1 MNFSRKTRGKE
12 PPVVNLTS
20 LIDVVL
26 LLLIFFMIST
36 TFILSPGLKVDLP
49 ESSAEDITQ
58 EEKDIIVVVT
68 VDDEIFIGEDRMD
81 GESLMKRLREFKDEN
96 PDSNLIIQADE
107 GASHGAVVVVMD
119 SAKRTGFSML
129 SIATVK
135 HAE

>member
-1 MNFSRKTRGKE
+1 MDFSRKIRGKE

-36 TFILSPGLKVDLP
+36 TFVLSPGLKVDLP
-49 ESSAEDITQ
+49 ESSAEEIVQ

-68 VDDEIFIGEDRMD
+68 VDDEIFIGEDRMTSD
-81 GESLMKRLREFKDEN
+81 SLTEKLRKFKEEY

-119 SAKRTGFSML
+119 SAKRTGFSKL

-135 HAE
+135 HSN

>member
-1 MNFSRKTRGKE
+1 MDFSRKTRGKE

-36 TFILSPGLKVDLP
+36 TFVLSPGLKVDLP
-49 ESSAEDITQ
+49 ESSAEEIVQ

-68 VDDEIFIGEDRMD
+68 VDDEIFIGEDRMTSD
-81 GESLMKRLREFKDEN
+81 SLTEKLREFKDEY

-119 SAKRTGFSML
+119 SAKRTGFSKL

-135 HAE
+135 HSN

>member
-36 TFILSPGLKVDLP
+36 TFVLSPGLKVDLP
-49 ESSAEDITQ
+49 ESSAEEIVQ
-58 EEKDIIVVVT
+58 EEKDIVVVVT
-68 VDDEIFIGEDRMD
+68 VDDEIFIGEDRMTSD
-81 GESLMKRLREFKDEN
+81 SLTERLRKFKDEY

-119 SAKRTGFSML
+119 SAKRTGFSKL

-135 HAE
+135 HSR

>member
-1 MNFSRKTRGKE
+1 MDFSRKIRGKE

-36 TFILSPGLKVDLP
+36 TFVLSPGLKVDLP
-49 ESSAEDITQ
+49 ESSAEEIVQ

-68 VDDEIFIGEDRMD
+68 VDDEIFIGEDRMTSD
-81 GESLMKRLREFKDEN
+81 SLTEKLRKFKEEY
-96 PDSNLIIQADE
+96 PDANLIIQADE

-119 SAKRTGFSML
+119 SAKRTGFSKL

-135 HAE
+135 HSN

>member
-1 MNFSRKTRGKE
+1 MNFSQKTRGKE

-36 TFILSPGLKVDLP
+36 TFVLSPGLKVDLP
-49 ESSAEDITQ
+49 ESSAEEIVQ

-68 VDDEIFIGEDRMD
+68 VDDEIFIGEDRMTSD
-81 GESLMKRLREFKDEN
+81 SLSEKLREFKDEY

-119 SAKRTGFSML
+119 SAKRTGFSKL

-135 HAE
+135 HAN

>member
-1 MNFSRKTRGKE
+1 MDFSRKTRGKE

-36 TFILSPGLKVDLP
+36 TFVLTPGLKVDLP
-49 ESSAEDITQ
+49 ESSAEEIAQD
-58 EEKDIIVVVT
+58 EKDIIVVVT
-68 VDDEIFIGEDRMD
+68 VDDEIFIGEDRMNGD
-81 GESLMKRLREFKDEN
+81 SLTEKLREFKDEY

-119 SAKRTGFSML
+119 SAKRTGFSKL

-135 HAE
+135 NAN

>member
-36 TFILSPGLKVDLP
+36 TFVLSPGLKVDLP
-49 ESSAEDITQ
+49 ESSVEDIVQ
-58 EEKDIIVVVT
+58 EDKDIVVVVT
-68 VDDEIFIGEDRMD
+68 VDDEIYIGEDRMTPD
-81 GESLMKRLREFKDEN
+81 ALTERLRDFKDEY
-96 PDSNLIIQADE
+96 PESNLIIQADE

-119 SAKRTGFSML
+119 SAKRTGFSKL

-135 HAE
+135 HAN

>member
-36 TFILSPGLKVDLP
+36 TFVLSPGLKVDLP
-49 ESSAEDITQ
+49 ESSAEEIVQ
-58 EEKDIIVVVT
+58 EEKDIVVVVT
-68 VDDEIFIGEDRMD
+68 VDDEIFIGEDRMTSD
-81 GESLMKRLREFKDEN
+81 SLTERLRKFKDEY

-119 SAKRTGFSML
+119 SAKRTGFSKL

-135 HAE
+135 HSH

>member
-36 TFILSPGLKVDLP
+36 TFVLSPGLKVDLP
-49 ESSAEDITQ
+49 ESSAEEIVQ

-68 VDDEIFIGEDRMD
+68 VDDEIFIGEDRMTSD
-81 GESLMKRLREFKDEN
+81 SLSEKLREFKDEY

-119 SAKRTGFSML
+119 SAKRTGFSKL

-135 HAE
+135 HAN

>member
-1 MNFSRKTRGKE
+1 MDFSRKTRGKE

-49 ESSAEDITQ
+49 ASSAEEIVQ

-68 VDDEIFIGEDRMD
+68 VEDEIFIGE
-81 GESLMKRLREFKDEN
+81 ESMNADTLTKKLQEFKDEY

-119 SAKRTGFSML
+119 SAKRTGFSKL
-129 SIATVK
+129 SIATVRD
-135 HAE
+135 AN

>member
-36 TFILSPGLKVDLP
+36 TFVMSPGLKVDLP
-49 ESSAEDITQ
+49 ESSAEDIVQ

-68 VDDEIFIGEDRMD
+68 VDDEIFIGEDRMNAD
-81 GESLMKRLREFKDEN
+81 SLTERLKEFKDEY

-119 SAKRTGFSML
+119 SAKRTGFSKL

-135 HAE
+135 NSN